1 MLREIALLVA
11 AGLVGPITSIWRKGL
26 LPVVVGELA
35 AGALIGDTGLRLIN
49 PKASAFPIFYSLGF
63 AMLMLTA
70 GTRVDLRSRAI
81 ITGAARGALALLVL
95 LVAAVPLGLLI
106 GYGLGIGHQILLIVL
121 LAGSS
126 AALAFPIMEER
137 RISSSVAAYLTA
149 WIALADA
156 VTVVLMPLSIT
167 GADKLIP
174 ALAGDAAMIIAGV
187 LIAVLAIRLG
197 SRPLVKVSVDQSR
210 RRGWALQLRLSVLLL
225 LVLSTI
231 AEATGASTL
240 VAGFVTGMVLIRLG
254 PPHRLNLQISGLA
267 NGFFVP
273 IFFVLL
279 GAELDLRALA
289 TDPRA
294 IAFAV
299 AMAVAAVIV
308 HEVAALVT
316 ATRKRIASGLTASAQ
331 LGLPAAAAG
340 LAIAHHLLS
349 PAIAAALVAAGCLT
363 LAPATIGA
371 ARLKSDR

>member
-1 MLREIALLVA
+1 MFREIALLVA
-11 AGLVGPITSIWRKGL
+11 AGLVGPVTAIWRKGL

-70 GTRVDLRSRAI
+70 GTHVDLRSHAI
-81 ITGAARGALALLVL
+81 RTGALRGALALLV
-95 LVAAVPLGLLI
+95 VFAAAVPLGLLI
-106 GYGLGIGHQILLIVL
+106 GYGLGVGRHFLLIVL

-126 AALAFPIMEER
+126 AAIAFPIMEER
-137 RISSSVAAYLTA
+137 GVSGLAVAYLTA
-149 WIALADA
+149 WIALADT
-156 VTVVLMPLSIT
+156 VTVVLMPLSLT
-167 GADKLIP
+167 GSGKLIA
-174 ALAGDAAMIIAGV
+174 ALAGDAAMILAAF
-187 LIAVLAIRLG
+187 LIAVIVIRLG
-197 SRPLVKVSVDQSR
+197 SRPLVKESVDQSQR
-210 RRGWALQLRLSVLLL
+210 KGWALQLRLSVLLL
-225 LVLSTI
+225 LVLGTI

-240 VAGFVTGMVLIRLG
+240 VAGFVSGMVLIRLG
-254 PPHRLNLQISGLA
+254 PPDRLNLQISGLA

-279 GAELDLRALA
+279 GAELDLRALV

-299 AMAVAAVIV
+299 AMAAAAVIV

-316 ATRKRIASGLTASAQ
+316 GRRERIATGLAASAQ

-340 LAIAHHLLS
+340 LAIANHLLS

-371 ARLKSDR
+371 DRLQSDS

>member
-1 MLREIALLVA
+1 MFREIALLVA
-11 AGLVGPITSIWRKGL
+11 AGLVGPLTAMWRRGL
-26 LPVVVGELA
+26 LPIVLGELA

-70 GTRVDLRSRAI
+70 GTHVDVRSRAI
-81 ITGAARGALALLVL
+81 RSGAARGALALLV
-95 LVAAVPLGLLI
+95 VFVVAVPLGLLI
-106 GYGLGIGHQILLIVL
+106 GYGLGVGHQFLLIVL

-126 AALAFPIMEER
+126 AAVAFPIMEER
-137 RISSSVAAYLTA
+137 GLTGSVVAFLTA
-149 WIALADA
+149 WIALADSL
-156 VTVVLMPLSIT
+156 TVVLMPLSVT
-167 GADKLIP
+167 GSGKLIP
-174 ALAGDAAMIIAGV
+174 ALAGDAAIIIAGV
-187 LIAVLAIRLG
+187 VIVVFALRVG
-197 SRPLVKVSVDQSR
+197 SHSVVQESVEESR
-210 RRGWALQLRLSVLLL
+210 RKGWALQLRVSVLIL
-225 LVLSTI
+225 LVLGTI

-254 PPHRLNLQISGLA
+254 PPDRLNLQISGLA

-279 GAELDLRALA
+279 GAELDLRALV
-289 TDPRA
+289 TEPRA

-308 HEVAALVT
+308 HELAAL
-316 ATRKRIASGLTASAQ
+316 ATGTKQRVATGLAASAQ

-340 LAIAHHLLS
+340 LAIANHLLS
-349 PAIAAALVAAGCLT
+349 PGIAAALVAAGCLT

-371 ARLKSDR
+371 ARLQGDS